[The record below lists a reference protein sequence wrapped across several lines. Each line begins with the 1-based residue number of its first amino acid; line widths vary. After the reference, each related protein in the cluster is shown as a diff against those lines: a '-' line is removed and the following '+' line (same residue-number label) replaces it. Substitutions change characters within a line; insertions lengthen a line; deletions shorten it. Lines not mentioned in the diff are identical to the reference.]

1 MVLGATGMLKWQLK
15 KKKKKAKTIHRKLL
29 SKHLLQNN
37 FKLTNTLGAGDWVW
51 LMETG
56 KSTTASSSRTLPV
69 LLYLQQ
75 MSANR
80 FFI

>member
-1 MVLGATGMLKWQLK
+1 MAAKK

-29 SKHLLQNN
+29 SKHLLQIN
-37 FKLTNTLGAGDWVW
+37 FKLTNTLGAGDWEW